1 MQKEYGLEIM
11 LKMLRGFMQD
21 METKLSTFLAS
32 ENLQDAK
39 AITDIANENISE
51 TITLFKILRSIS
63 GIPTQLFLHKFERY
77 CKGLGEIPREKRAA
91 YVRKLGKEKF
101 NREGVFIL
109 NVLNR
114 IEENEKID
122 FMLRLL
128 ERRLDETLDDTTYR
142 RLMVLIDRTLYT
154 DLLYLKDHVTDRP
167 IEISEAEE
175 FGLVSSGLISSDGL
189 GWVSDAAEQPTVLL
203 FRYTPAAQ
211 QLAEIL
217 FGTTEKAQA
226 MSEKTL
232 KCAFCSYR
240 GWGHGGGQEES

>member
-11 LKMLRGFMQD
+11 LKMLQGFMQD

-51 TITLFKILRSIS
+51 TITLFKTLRSIS

-91 YVRKLGKEKF
+91 YVRELGKEKF

-189 GWVSDAAEQPTVLL
+189 GWVSDTAEQPTVLL

-217 FGTTEKAQA
+217 FGTTEKA
-226 MSEKTL
+226 
-232 KCAFCSYR
+232 
-240 GWGHGGGQEES
+240 

>member
-51 TITLFKILRSIS
+51 TITLFKTLRSIS

-217 FGTTEKAQA
+217 FGTTEKA
-226 MSEKTL
+226 
-232 KCAFCSYR
+232 
-240 GWGHGGGQEES
+240 

>member
-51 TITLFKILRSIS
+51 TITLFKTLRSIS

-211 QLAEIL
+211 QLTEIL
-217 FGTTEKAQA
+217 FGTTEKA
-226 MSEKTL
+226 
-232 KCAFCSYR
+232 
-240 GWGHGGGQEES
+240 

>member
-11 LKMLRGFMQD
+11 LKMLQGFMQD

-51 TITLFKILRSIS
+51 TITLFKTLRSIS

-189 GWVSDAAEQPTVLL
+189 GWVSDTAEQPTVLL

-217 FGTTEKAQA
+217 FGTTEKA
-226 MSEKTL
+226 
-232 KCAFCSYR
+232 
-240 GWGHGGGQEES
+240 

>member
-1 MQKEYGLEIM
+1 MWYNKKNSRKDEIVQKEYGLEIM
-11 LKMLRGFMQD
+11 LKMLQGFMQD

-51 TITLFKILRSIS
+51 TITLFKTLRSIS

-154 DLLYLKDHVTDRP
+154 YLLYLKDHVTDRP

-217 FGTTEKAQA
+217 FGTTEKA
-226 MSEKTL
+226 
-232 KCAFCSYR
+232 
-240 GWGHGGGQEES
+240 

>member
-1 MQKEYGLEIM
+1 MWYNKKNSRKDEIVQKEYGLEIM

-51 TITLFKILRSIS
+51 TITLFKTLRSIS

-189 GWVSDAAEQPTVLL
+189 GWVSDTAEQPTVLL

-217 FGTTEKAQA
+217 FGTTEKA
-226 MSEKTL
+226 
-232 KCAFCSYR
+232 
-240 GWGHGGGQEES
+240 

>member
-11 LKMLRGFMQD
+11 LKMLQGFMQD

-39 AITDIANENISE
+39 AITDIANENIYE
-51 TITLFKILRSIS
+51 TITLFKTLRSIS

-91 YVRKLGKEKF
+91 YVRELGKEKF

-128 ERRLDETLDDTTYR
+128 ERRLDETFDDTTYR

-189 GWVSDAAEQPTVLL
+189 GWVSDTAEQPTVLL

-217 FGTTEKAQA
+217 FGTTEKA
-226 MSEKTL
+226 
-232 KCAFCSYR
+232 
-240 GWGHGGGQEES
+240 

>member
-1 MQKEYGLEIM
+1 MWYNKKNSRKDEIVQKEYGLEIM

-189 GWVSDAAEQPTVLL
+189 GWVSDTAEQPTVLL

-217 FGTTEKAQA
+217 FGTTEKA
-226 MSEKTL
+226 
-232 KCAFCSYR
+232 
-240 GWGHGGGQEES
+240 

>member
-1 MQKEYGLEIM
+1 MWYNKKNSRKDEIMQKEYGLEIM
-11 LKMLRGFMQD
+11 LKMLQGFMQD

-51 TITLFKILRSIS
+51 TITLFKTLRSIS

-211 QLAEIL
+211 QLTEIL
-217 FGTTEKAQA
+217 FGTTEKA
-226 MSEKTL
+226 
-232 KCAFCSYR
+232 
-240 GWGHGGGQEES
+240 

>member
-211 QLAEIL
+211 QLTEIL
-217 FGTTEKAQA
+217 FGTTEKA
-226 MSEKTL
+226 
-232 KCAFCSYR
+232 
-240 GWGHGGGQEES
+240 

>member
-217 FGTTEKAQA
+217 FGTTEKA
-226 MSEKTL
+226 
-232 KCAFCSYR
+232 
-240 GWGHGGGQEES
+240 

>member
-189 GWVSDAAEQPTVLL
+189 GWVSDAAEQPSVLL

-211 QLAEIL
+211 QLTEIL
-217 FGTTEKAQA
+217 FGTTEKA
-226 MSEKTL
+226 
-232 KCAFCSYR
+232 
-240 GWGHGGGQEES
+240 

>member
-1 MQKEYGLEIM
+1 MWYNKKNSRKDEIMQKEYGLEIM

-211 QLAEIL
+211 QLTEIL
-217 FGTTEKAQA
+217 FGTTEKA
-226 MSEKTL
+226 
-232 KCAFCSYR
+232 
-240 GWGHGGGQEES
+240 

>member
-1 MQKEYGLEIM
+1 MWYNKKNSRKDEIMQKEYGLEIM
-11 LKMLRGFMQD
+11 LKMLQGFMQD

-91 YVRKLGKEKF
+91 YVRELGKEKF

-211 QLAEIL
+211 QLTEIL
-217 FGTTEKAQA
+217 FGTTEKA
-226 MSEKTL
+226 
-232 KCAFCSYR
+232 
-240 GWGHGGGQEES
+240 

>member
-11 LKMLRGFMQD
+11 LKMLQGFMQD

-32 ENLQDAK
+32 ENLQDAN

-51 TITLFKILRSIS
+51 TITLFKTLRSIS

-91 YVRKLGKEKF
+91 YVRELGKEKF

-189 GWVSDAAEQPTVLL
+189 GWVSDTAEQPTVLL

-211 QLAEIL
+211 QLTVIL
-217 FGTTEKAQA
+217 FGSPEKA
-226 MSEKTL
+226 
-232 KCAFCSYR
+232 
-240 GWGHGGGQEES
+240 

>member
-11 LKMLRGFMQD
+11 LKMLQGFMQD

-51 TITLFKILRSIS
+51 TITLFKTLRSIS

-91 YVRKLGKEKF
+91 YVRELGKEKF

-167 IEISEAEE
+167 NEISEAEE

-189 GWVSDAAEQPTVLL
+189 GWVSDTAEQPTVLL

-217 FGTTEKAQA
+217 FGTTEKA
-226 MSEKTL
+226 
-232 KCAFCSYR
+232 
-240 GWGHGGGQEES
+240 

>member
-11 LKMLRGFMQD
+11 LKMLQGFMQD

-51 TITLFKILRSIS
+51 TITLFKTLRSIS

-211 QLAEIL
+211 QLTEIL
-217 FGTTEKAQA
+217 FGTTEKA
-226 MSEKTL
+226 
-232 KCAFCSYR
+232 
-240 GWGHGGGQEES
+240 